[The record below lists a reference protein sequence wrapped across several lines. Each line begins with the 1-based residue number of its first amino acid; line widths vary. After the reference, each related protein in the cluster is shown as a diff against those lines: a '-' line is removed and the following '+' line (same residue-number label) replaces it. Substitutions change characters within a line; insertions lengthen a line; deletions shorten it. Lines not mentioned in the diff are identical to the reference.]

1 MMEKSKASW
10 QLRQALKKRTR
21 KWRRRQVILFYVFMF
36 LLINFQLGNDHHGRR
51 HFWIT
56 INPIII
62 FWGVSSQ
69 WFRAQ
74 QRIVQGLDDWAQ
86 AMHGLNFDQLAETE
100 QKEILR
106 KKLLGFRRV
115 LDVEWYSDER
125 QVAFRLQA
133 RDQAYRILKT
143 ALPWFVA
150 VYWALYLWVPAGDWR
165 DMFMDAPIVVSWL
178 AVFVATLP
186 SAIEMWTQPD
196 EVGEARAV

>member
-1 MMEKSKASW
+1 MEKSLASW
-10 QLRQALKKRTR
+10 ALRRALKKRTR
-21 KWRRRQVILFYVFMF
+21 KWRRRQVVWFYVFMF
-36 LLINFQLGNDHHGRR
+36 LIVTFQVGNDHHGRR

-56 INPIII
+56 INPIVI
-62 FWGVSSQ
+62 FWGVGAQ

-74 QRIVQGLDDWAQ
+74 QRVVKNLDDRAQ
-86 AMHGLNFDQLAETE
+86 VSHGVNFDQLTEAE

-106 KKLLGFRRV
+106 KYRIGRYV
-115 LDVEWYSDER
+115 LDVEGVSDER
-125 QVAFRLQA
+125 QEAFRLQA
-133 RDQAYRILKT
+133 KDQAYRFLRA

-178 AVFVATLP
+178 AVFVVTLP
-186 SAIEMWTQPD
+186 SAIEMWTEPD